1 MSHHAPFKS
10 LSPLSWPTD
19 IAPCDPSSLTD
30 LLTSTLAEAQLLID
44 SIPTPTP
51 PPSSTSKTTSGRARS
66 HTDSAVRPPSSSGK
80 GNDEG
85 GSNKSK
91 IKERT
96 EQEKETVRKLQREW
110 KDLKVQQ
117 GGSGNPHG
125 IAMYKMSAKDGKGA
139 WFARRSLHRSE
150 GGIGGFD
157 KWEAALRREMQVTL
171 DRVADTPGMEPG
183 TGNIRGIGAERR
195 VGAVECEGG
204 RMDGGF
210 CSFSPLIFL
219 S

>member
-1 MSHHAPFKS
+1 MSHHTPFKS
-10 LSPLSWPTD
+10 LSPLSWPND
-19 IAPCDPSSLTD
+19 IAPRDPSSLTD

-51 PPSSTSKTTSGRARS
+51 PSPSSPTTSGRARS

-80 GNDEG
+80 DKDTAKE
-85 GSNKSK
+85 SR
-91 IKERT
+91 ERT

-117 GGSGNPHG
+117 GGSGNPHS
-125 IAMYKMSAKDGKGA
+125 IAMYKMSAKDGKRA

-150 GGIGGFD
+150 GGIGGFE

-171 DRVADTPGMEPG
+171 DKVAETPGMEPG

-204 RMDGGF
+204 RMDGEF
-210 CSFSPLIFL
+210 LLFSSFFVFFL
-219 S
+219 R